1 MDFKKRV
8 SHMDRKKLL
17 ILIAAIFALSILI
30 AVAAIVITTSVREVA
45 TLPADD
51 YEVFFIEG
59 MPCVRVHRIDGISC
73 DWSKWAGR

>member
-8 SHMDRKKLL
+8 SHMDRKKLRL
-17 ILIAAIFALSILI
+17 VAAIFALSVLI
-30 AVAAIVITTSVREVA
+30 AVAAAVVITNVREVA

-51 YEVFFIEG
+51 YEIFFVEG
-59 MPCVRVHRIDGISC
+59 MPCVRVYRIDGISC